1 MRATPLLACTLAA
14 ALALSGMADA
24 VPVNPSTAAVQVTL
38 QVPLPQSIT
47 VRVLRADGQVLAV
60 IGPVSAAAGPV
71 TVPWSGGRGPGAT
84 GSMVPDGD
92 YRLEGV
98 AAAGTILPTTP
109 ATVSVDATPP
119 HPVLDPPTPSVPMA
133 PGDSI
138 PLRAGG
144 ADEVRAVVRRLGANG
159 PVLATGA
166 WKPAGTS
173 LALPIAL
180 RSRNIVGLVSVTA
193 VGRDAAGN
201 IGQSAPVLWAAQPAA
216 GTPIVV
222 RRITTTRPLVAL
234 TIDDGYGPRE
244 AARMITAARSAGV
257 TITFCFNAI
266 NRSMWS
272 ASFRTMLAKAV
283 RDGVLEV
290 CSHGYSHRTGTSTS
304 ESAGVQDLTWNQS
317 WDRIAGYPTA
327 PFYRP
332 PYGAYGPGL
341 RAAAQR
347 LGYRYVLLWDVDT
360 NDWRGPS
367 ASTIVQRAVG
377 GARRGSI
384 ILMHTKPNTAAAFP
398 DIIRGLRAKGLRPVG
413 LGELFSAGRPG

>member
-1 MRATPLLACTLAA
+1 MTVCAVATAT
-14 ALALSGMADA
+14 
-24 VPVNPSTAAVQVTL
+24 PVNPATTPVQVTV

-47 VRVLRADGQVLAV
+47 VRVLGTDSQAV
-60 IGPVSAAAGPV
+60 ALIGPVSAGAGPV
-71 TVPWSGGRGPGAT
+71 ILPWSGGRGPGAT
-84 GSMVPDGD
+84 GSIVADGE

-98 AAAGTILPTTP
+98 AANGTILAVTP
-109 ATVSVDATPP
+109 ATVTVDATAPR
-119 HPVLDPPTPSVPMA
+119 PVMDPPAPSVPAA

-144 ADEVRAVVRRLGANG
+144 ANQVRAVVRRPGAHG
-159 PVLATGA
+159 AVLATGA
-166 WKPAGTS
+166 WKPAGTA
-173 LALPIAL
+173 LAIPAVL
-180 RSRNIVGLVSVTA
+180 RSRNIVGLVGVTA
-193 VGRDAAGN
+193 EGRDAAGN
-201 IGQSAPVLWAAQPAA
+201 TGASAPVLWAAQPPA

-222 RRITTTRPLVAL
+222 RRIKTAKPLVAL

-266 NRSMWS
+266 NRSGWS
-272 ASFRTMLAKAV
+272 TSFRTMLAKAV

-290 CSHGYSHRTGTSTS
+290 CSHGYSHHTGTSTS
-304 ESAGVQDLTWNQS
+304 EASGVQDLIWNQS

-341 RAAAQR
+341 RAATRR

-360 NDWRGPS
+360 NDWRGLS

-377 GARRGSI
+377 SARRGSI
-384 ILMHTKPNTAAAFP
+384 ILMHTKPNTARAFP